1 VSDSFELGFEEG
13 VESTSGVWYR
23 NLQRLGTGGNAVTYL
38 MMAKNGGHQGVSFAV
53 KIFRR
58 LSRPE
63 WKDGFL
69 RESEFLKTCSHPAVV
84 RYFDQGVAR
93 EQNPFYVAEYLP
105 RTLREVIRGARSSM
119 TQKVSFATQLLSAVA
134 YLGSESVGVVHRDIK
149 PENIFI
155 KGEAAV
161 LGDFG
166 LVKLLPDIAADI
178 ESVKASLGPG
188 MPRNYR
194 TPDLIDYLQGG
205 PPPTSKSDVYQLGLV
220 FAELFT
226 GRNPQPP
233 LADGAPISSPI
244 ILDPVGAVAGENGL
258 FIRELIQSMLAAN
271 QTEPPAAGQLVDA
284 WQGMFFKVARLS
296 QALEGRVF

>member
-1 VSDSFELGFEEG
+1 MTDSFDLGFEEG
-13 VESTSGVWYR
+13 VESDSSVWYR

-38 MMAKNGGHQGVSFAV
+38 MMAKNGVHQGVSFAV

-69 RESEFLKTCSHPAVV
+69 REAEFLKTCSHPAVM
-84 RYFDQGVAR
+84 RYFDQGIAR

-105 RTLREVIRGARSSM
+105 QTLREVIRGGRASM

-134 YLGSESVGVVHRDIK
+134 YLGSVPIGVVHRDIK

-166 LVKLLPDIAADI
+166 LVKVLPETSADL
-178 ESVKASLGPG
+178 ENVKASLGPG

-194 TPDLIDYLQGG
+194 TPDLIEYLSGG
-205 PPPTSKSDVYQLGLV
+205 PAPTSKSDVYQLGLV
-220 FAELFT
+220 LAELFT
-226 GRNPQPP
+226 GRNPQESF
-233 LADGAPISSPI
+233 AENGAITSPI
-244 ILDPVGAVAGENGL
+244 VLHPIGSIAGENGL
-258 FIRELIQSMLAAN
+258 FIRELIQSML
-271 QTEPPAAGQLVDA
+271 TENRVDRPAAGQLVDA
-284 WQGMFFKVARLS
+284 WQGLFFKVARLS
-296 QALEGRVF
+296 HALEGRVF